1 MNKNINIGDTL
12 YRSKLFVQ
20 HVGLLVQ
27 EDQVLHNSPD
37 GNIQLSSLEE
47 YSNGKTVKV
56 VSNDLDPI
64 EQLKLLNKAEQML
77 LRAKQYGVIS
87 FNCEHLVSLIQSGKP
102 SSEQLKGAGV
112 GAVAGLLL
120 ANRNQSKSSLTY
132 ALVGGIIGCMAVNAA
147 RKYDSVL

>member
-27 EDQVLHNSPD
+27 EDRVLHNSPD
-37 GNIQLSSLEE
+37 GNIQLSSLQE

-112 GAVAGLLL
+112 GAALGLIFACGTKSKNTSMCMLAG
-120 ANRNQSKSSLTY
+120 
-132 ALVGGIIGCMAVNAA
+132 ALIGCAVVNAN
-147 RKYDSVL
+147 RKYDYEI